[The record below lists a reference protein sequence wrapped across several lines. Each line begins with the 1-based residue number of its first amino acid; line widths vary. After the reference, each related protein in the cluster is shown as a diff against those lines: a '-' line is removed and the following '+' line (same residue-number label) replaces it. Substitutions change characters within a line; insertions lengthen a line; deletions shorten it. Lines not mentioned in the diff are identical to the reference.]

1 MSQHYKDS
9 LNLQRTNFQMK
20 ANLAAREPEI
30 LNTWEEIRLYEQ
42 IQKARKDA
50 ELFVL
55 HDIRRPAADVERRM
69 NYNSCARIPEWFSLT

>member
-1 MSQHYKDS
+1 
-9 LNLQRTNFQMK
+9 MK

-30 LNTWEEIRLYEQ
+30 LKTWEETRLYEQIEQ

-55 HDIRRPAADVERRM
+55 NDIRRPAADVERRM